1 MMRWW
6 IFMVSAG
13 LFLGSFQA
21 WAQMEDLGVQ
31 NSVIL
36 EAEGHACMG
45 EDKSRKETREL
56 AMAETKRKAAE
67 MALTHIK
74 SETEVKNAIVSS
86 DIINA
91 YAQAKVR
98 VIEEMEKGWFKTEYA
113 GECYKVKIK
122 AEVTPDPD
130 SLRKVVKEKTL
141 LDDPNAPLTV
151 KLWTDKKQYQIG
163 EKIKIYLKGNKPF
176 FARIIYQDAA
186 DHLIQLIPNPYRSE
200 NYFNG
205 GVIYEIPSGRDRFG
219 LEVSPPLGLENIT
232 LYASTT
238 QLGKLDLIPSQG
250 IYMVKTG
257 SMEVGMK
264 TRGVKISEKKGNLPG
279 GPVEFGEVIIEVN
292 TVED

>member
-1 MMRWW
+1 
-6 IFMVSAG
+6 MVSAG
-13 LFLGSFQA
+13 LFLWNFQA
-21 WAQMEDLGVQ
+21 WAQMEGFDVQ

-36 EAEGHACMG
+36 EVEGHACMG

-67 MALTHIK
+67 MALTYIK

-122 AEVTPDPD
+122 AEVAPDPD
-130 SLRKVVKEKTL
+130 SLRKVIKGKAL

-176 FARIIYQDAA
+176 YARIVYHDAA
-186 DHLIQLIPNPYRSE
+186 GRLIQLMPNPYRSE

-205 GVIYEIPSGRDRFG
+205 GVIYEIPSGRDRFE
-219 LEVSPPLGLENIT
+219 LEVSPPLGLESIT

-238 QLGKLDLIPSQG
+238 QLGELDLIPSQG

-264 TRGVKISEKKGNLPG
+264 TRGVKITGKKGGLPG
-279 GPVEFGEVIIEVN
+279 SPAEFGEVKIEVN